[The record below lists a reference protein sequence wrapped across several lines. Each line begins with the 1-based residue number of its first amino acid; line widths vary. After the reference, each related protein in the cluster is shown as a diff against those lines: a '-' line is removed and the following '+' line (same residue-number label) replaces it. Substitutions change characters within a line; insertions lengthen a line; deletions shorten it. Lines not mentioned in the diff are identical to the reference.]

1 MSLCR
6 NVWELL
12 CGVHSN
18 NNSHHRKA
26 QIKYSNLPKR
36 HNKLRL
42 LVTRALCSISSTC
55 GCCFSLQFFF
65 CFRCC
70 WTQIS
75 FCSLRSC
82 PFIFGGIFQIC
93 HKNKSHM
100 PFQKWIVRL
109 VFASEIRLCNKMCT
123 RCETTAITPVIN
135 IRVIKEHHI

>member
-12 CGVHSN
+12 YGVHSH

-42 LVTRALCSISSTC
+42 LVTRALCSISSIC

-65 CFRCC
+65 SCFLVFVAVGHKFHFACFDHAL
-70 WTQIS
+70 S
-75 FCSLRSC
+75 FLVEFFKFATRTKA
-82 PFIFGGIFQIC
+82 IC
-93 HKNKSHM
+93 HFRSGSSDLCLRTESAFVIRCVHVAKQRRSH
-100 PFQKWIVRL
+100 Q
-109 VFASEIRLCNKMCT
+109 
-123 RCETTAITPVIN
+123 
-135 IRVIKEHHI
+135 